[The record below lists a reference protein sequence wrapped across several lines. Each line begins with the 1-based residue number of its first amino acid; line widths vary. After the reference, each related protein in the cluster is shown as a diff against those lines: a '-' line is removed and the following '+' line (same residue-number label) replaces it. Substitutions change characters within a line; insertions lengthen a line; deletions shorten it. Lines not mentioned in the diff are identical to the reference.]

1 MPYANPFE
9 AQRFKDMTENEREHH
24 AAWQALALL
33 EDVWNLRTYTEE
45 DLDHLERVRRVAGDI
60 LNLAYPGFTDN

>member
-1 MPYANPFE
+1 
-9 AQRFKDMTENEREHH
+9 MTENERENH

-33 EDVWNLRTYTEE
+33 EDVWDLRTYTEE
-45 DLDHLERVRRVAGDI
+45 DLDHLDRVRRVAGDI